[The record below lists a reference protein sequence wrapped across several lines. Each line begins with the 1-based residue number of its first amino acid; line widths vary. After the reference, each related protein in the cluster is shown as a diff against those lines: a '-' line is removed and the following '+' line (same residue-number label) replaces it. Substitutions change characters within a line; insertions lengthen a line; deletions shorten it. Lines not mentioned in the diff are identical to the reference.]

1 MQGGPHPSK
10 RDGLEEVDANR
21 ETICGYL
28 PLYQPPGDRTA
39 PPRKGGAAAWG
50 VWRRAVGRN

>member
-39 PPRKGGAAAWG
+39 APLKGGAAAWR
-50 VWRRAVGRN
+50 VSRLSLDSN